1 MELGWW
7 PPGDGGL
14 LQKAAPGPAEV
25 GPCDLVFIVL
35 LYSSYWFLSIRL
47 LRFWNVHTGSGVL
60 GSVCTSPWELLS
72 YLSSSAF
79 SQSCHIGSL
88 KSARVSIYFTES
100 GTCQESGLC
109 LPPGESVVKH
119 LLAHKCHG
127 SLLLCS
133 GKELPLWFWWA
144 QWSLQLIKNKS
155 CNNNK
160 KASNP
165 IKNYCWVDNK
175 SSSTGGTMPFSK
187 NNLLL

>member
-7 PPGDGGL
+7 PLRMPGDGGL

-35 LYSSYWFLSIRL
+35 LYSSYQFLSVHL
-47 LRFWNVHTGSGVL
+47 LHFWNVHTGSGVL
-60 GSVCTSPWELLS
+60 MSVCISPWELIALLPS
-72 YLSSSAF
+72 QLCV
-79 SQSCHIGSL
+79 QSCHIGGL
-88 KSARVSIYFTES
+88 KSARLSIYFTET
-100 GTCQESGLC
+100 GTCQDQGFVYLLES
-109 LPPGESVVKH
+109 
-119 LLAHKCHG
+119 LLLNIYQHVSAHR

-160 KASNP
+160 KTSNP
-165 IKNYCWVDNK
+165 IKK
-175 SSSTGGTMPFSK
+175 
-187 NNLLL
+187 